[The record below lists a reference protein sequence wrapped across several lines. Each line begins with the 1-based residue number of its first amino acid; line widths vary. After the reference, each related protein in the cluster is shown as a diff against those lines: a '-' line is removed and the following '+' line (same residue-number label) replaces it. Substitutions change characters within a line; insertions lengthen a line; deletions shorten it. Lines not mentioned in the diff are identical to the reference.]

1 MPYRNVFY
9 FLPTVI
15 GFNATKIEKK
25 ILCLYQGRREIWEQN
40 FD

>member
-25 ILCLYQGRREIWEQN
+25 NIMPLPRSERNLGTE
-40 FD
+40 F